1 MLRPETRSRSVRR
14 VVRKL
19 ATTASVAPSPRA
31 RPAKTQGRHRQ
42 AGDPR
47 LPEEDA
53 SIRAPLQLIGL
64 CSPRS
69 PTPRPGY
76 PRSTRS
82 EAQEGCRTQRA
93 RPAGPGILA
102 VRNPEVLWV
111 QVLSIVPPTSFA
123 VMPARILTV
132 PVPTWEIALAALL
145 LLGGVLL
152 VRRLAGKIFR
162 LAMLMHGKEPGWREI
177 RRWLAEA

>member
-1 MLRPETRSRSVRR
+1 
-14 VVRKL
+14 
-19 ATTASVAPSPRA
+19 
-31 RPAKTQGRHRQ
+31 
-42 AGDPR
+42 
-47 LPEEDA
+47 
-53 SIRAPLQLIGL
+53 
-64 CSPRS
+64 
-69 PTPRPGY
+69 
-76 PRSTRS
+76 
-82 EAQEGCRTQRA
+82 
-93 RPAGPGILA
+93 